1 MRCIFFPAPA
11 SCPRDFEGLRGIRS
25 GAGTEAGVSGRLIA
39 TDVPYSLSGLL
50 VRLDYSRANM
60 VEADFEGRFHFPFV
74 SPGEHTLTAYLPH
87 NLRYDRG
94 IGRATVEVQAG
105 RPLTDVEIP
114 LESLAEL
121 RVQYLDADGNP
132 LKNISG
138 SATWSKNGHGA
149 WTEGTQSNG
158 DGWAV
163 LYLYPGSVQY
173 IRGSVR

>member
-25 GAGTEAGVSGRLIA
+25 GSGTEAGVSGRLIA
-39 TDVPYSLSGLL
+39 TDVSYSLSGLL
-50 VRLDYSRANM
+50 VRLDNSWANM

-74 SPGEHTLTAYLPH
+74 SPGEHT
-87 NLRYDRG
+87 
-94 IGRATVEVQAG
+94 
-105 RPLTDVEIP
+105 LTDVEIP